1 MPSSSFQDTP
11 VTSWC
16 MKRQRLVDCDSDTD
30 CPVPID
36 DIETDRQVVTENK
49 NLKPGKRF
57 QKTDDDAVPLPDP
70 FPLPKNYKTDVNV
83 ALMTGKMTRETKKR
97 FFPAVAAVMFTYKRY
112 PNAEDYQNVA
122 RCVVSKYPFFRSPV
136 GSPRVSS
143 MICYFNHS

>member
-1 MPSSSFQDTP
+1 MSDLMPSSSSQDTP

-16 MKRQRLVDCDSDTD
+16 MKRQRLVDYDSDAD

-36 DIETDRQVVTENK
+36 DIETDRQIVVENK

-83 ALMTGKMTRETKKR
+83 ALKTGKMTRETKKQ
-97 FFPAVAAVMFTYKRY
+97 FFLLLLQSCSLIKGIQMLKIIKMWQDVLSANTL
-112 PNAEDYQNVA
+112 
-122 RCVVSKYPFFRSPV
+122 
-136 GSPRVSS
+136 SS
-143 MICYFNHS
+143 GHLWGLLM